1 MAPRDLGSLMWAEAC
16 DLLEQAERMHRQF
29 FRPEVMRAGPPRW
42 QPPVDVF
49 QTRDELWIIA
59 ALPGVQP
66 DQVEVAVD
74 GRFLVIAGVRPMPEV
89 LREAVIHRLELPQ
102 GRLERRLELPAGRY
116 AVGPWRLTDGCL
128 VLNLRLI

>member
-29 FRPEVMRAGPPRW
+29 FRPEVMRSGPPRW

-49 QTRDELWIIA
+49 RTQDELWIIA

-66 DQVEVAVD
+66 DQVEVVVD
-74 GRFLVIAGVRPMPEV
+74 GRFLVIAGVRPMPEA
-89 LREAVIHRLELPQ
+89 LRQAVIHRLELPQ
-102 GRLERRLELPAGRY
+102 GRFERRLELPAGRY
-116 AVGPWRLTDGCL
+116 EVGPWRLTDGCL